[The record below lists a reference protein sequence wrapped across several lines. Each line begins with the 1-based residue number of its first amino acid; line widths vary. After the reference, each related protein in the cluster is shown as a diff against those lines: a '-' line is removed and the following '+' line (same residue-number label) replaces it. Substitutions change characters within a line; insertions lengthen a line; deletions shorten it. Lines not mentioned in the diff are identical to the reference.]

1 MEDSICRIAQMGR
14 AAGMHLIIATQRP
27 SANVITGLMKANI
40 PSRIAFSVASAMES
54 RIILDTMGA
63 EKLVGKG
70 DMLYAPIGSG
80 KPLRVQGC
88 FVSDGEVERVAEYV
102 KEHYNADYDQQVLNE
117 IEKKAQQ
124 TGKKSGAA
132 SVSEPDPSDEE
143 MEGDEMLPAAV
154 DVILETRSEE
164 HTSELQ
170 SRI

>member
-1 MEDSICRIAQMGR
+1 MCSSDLMVAAKEVEDSICRIAQMGR

-70 DMLYAPIGSG
+70 DMLYAPIGCG

-88 FVSDGEVERVAEYV
+88 FVTDGEVEAVAEYV
-102 KEHYNADYDQQVLNE
+102 KENFVADYNQEVMKE
-117 IEKKAQQ
+117 IEKSAQQ
-124 TGKKSGAA
+124 TGSKKPA
-132 SVSEPDPSDEE
+132 SVSEIGRASCRER
-143 MEGDEMLPAAV
+143 V
-154 DVILETRSEE
+154 
-164 HTSELQ
+164 
-170 SRI
+170 